1 MKQILVSGRVQ
12 GVSFRYNIKE
22 KADEL
27 GLKGW
32 VKNLDDGRVE
42 IVVDKPEELIK
53 LCKDFQIDT
62 MEINDC
68 QKNCQD
74 FRIKY

>member
-1 MKQILVSGRVQ
+1 MKQILISGRVQ
-12 GVSFRYNIKE
+12 GVSFRYNVKE
-22 KADEL
+22 KADEH

-42 IVVDKPEELIK
+42 VVVDKPEELIK

-62 MEINDC
+62 IEIKEC
-68 QKNCQD
+68 QEHCED
-74 FRIKY
+74 FKIKI